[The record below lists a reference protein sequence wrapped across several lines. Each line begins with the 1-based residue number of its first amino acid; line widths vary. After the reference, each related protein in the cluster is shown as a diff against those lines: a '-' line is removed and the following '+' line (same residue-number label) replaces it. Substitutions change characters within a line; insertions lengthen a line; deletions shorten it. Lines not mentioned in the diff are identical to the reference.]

1 MTIILALFVAFIIL
15 VIGKLGLRNYIIAR
29 APKLISELVECDLCL
44 SFWLSLILAII
55 LAIIFKDMSIIIIP
69 FLSTPITRFL
79 L

>member
-15 VIGKLGLRNYIIAR
+15 VIGKLGLRNYVIAR

-55 LAIIFKDMSIIIIP
+55 LAIIFKDMSITIIP